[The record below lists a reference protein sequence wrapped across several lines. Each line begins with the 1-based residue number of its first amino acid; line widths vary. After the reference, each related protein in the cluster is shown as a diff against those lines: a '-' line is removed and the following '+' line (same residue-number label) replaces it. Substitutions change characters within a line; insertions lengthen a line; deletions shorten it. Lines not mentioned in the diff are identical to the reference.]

1 MDKETE
7 KERGCPAGKWTGTD
21 QFHLVLE
28 GRMEMSGACRGAK
41 FQEGRGELGGQKDFQ
56 STSAAEKQEL

>member
-7 KERGCPAGKWTGTD
+7 KERRCPAEKWTGTD

-28 GRMEMSGACRGAK
+28 GRMEMNGACRGAK
-41 FQEGRGELGGQKDFQ
+41 FQEGRG
-56 STSAAEKQEL
+56 